1 MRIAIV
7 VPGGVDASGE
17 DRVIHA
23 FVWLIE
29 RLARRHDVH
38 VFAMRQESEPA
49 EWELRGAH
57 VENIGTRRFRRLR
70 FLSRFAAA
78 HRAAPFDVVHAFFGG
93 VGALASIAA
102 HRHRLPFML
111 HLAGGEPVAIESI
124 GYGSRLSLRG
134 RIGLRVAMAGARR
147 VTVATRFMRT
157 LVGRLGINAEVVPLG
172 VALDRWPVGVPRPR
186 DESISARLLHIGD
199 LRPVKA
205 QDVLLDAVVKLVRQG
220 VDVHLDIAGLDTM
233 SGKLQRSAAAIEL
246 GDRVRFHGLLRRDA
260 LRQLVLECD
269 LLLHT
274 SMHEAGPLCV
284 LEAAVA
290 GVPTVG
296 TNVGQVSDW
305 APDAAVVTPAGDAD
319 AVARS
324 VASLLSDEPR
334 RFRLASE
341 AQARAIREDADFTA
355 AEFERIYG
363 EVTSGRRKSSSA
375 ARR

>member
-1 MRIAIV
+1 MRVAIV

-17 DRVIHA
+17 DRVIPA
-23 FVWLIE
+23 LVWLIE

-38 VFAMRQESEPA
+38 VFAMQQESEPA
-49 EWELRGAH
+49 QWELRGAH
-57 VENIGTRRFRRLR
+57 VENIGTGGFRRLR
-70 FLSRFAAA
+70 FLSRLAVA

-102 HRHRLPFML
+102 LRHQLPFVL
-111 HLAGGEPVAIESI
+111 HLAGGEPVAIDAL

-134 RIGLRVAMAGARR
+134 RIGLRVAVAGARR
-147 VTVATRFMRT
+147 VTVATHFMRT
-157 LVGRLGINAEVVPLG
+157 LVGKLGIDAEVVPLG
-172 VALDRWPVGVPRPR
+172 VAVDRWPVRQPRPR
-186 DESISARLLHIGD
+186 HANGTARLLHIGD

-205 QDVLLDAVVKLVRQG
+205 QDVLLDAVVMLVRQG
-220 VDVHLDIAGLDTM
+220 VDVHLDIAGFDTM
-233 SGKLQRSAAAIEL
+233 NGKLQRSAAAIEL

-260 LRQLVLECD
+260 LRRLVLEND

-296 TNVGQVSDW
+296 TNVGQVCDW
-305 APDAAVVTPAGDAD
+305 APDAAVGIPVGDAD
-319 AVARS
+319 AMARS

-334 RFRLASE
+334 RIRLARE
-341 AQARAIREDADFTA
+341 AQARAIRQDADFTA

-363 EVTSGRRKSSSA
+363 EVTSVRRKTSSA
-375 ARR
+375 ARP

>member
-17 DRVIHA
+17 DRVIPA

-38 VFAMRQESEPA
+38 VFAMQQETEPC

-57 VENIGTRRFRRLR
+57 VENIGTGGFRRLR
-70 FLSRFAAA
+70 FLSSFAAA
-78 HRAAPFDVVHAFFGG
+78 HRAAPFDIVHAFFGG

-102 HRHRLPFML
+102 RRHRLPFLL
-111 HLAGGEPVAIESI
+111 HLAGGEPVAFDSI
-124 GYGSRLSLRG
+124 AYGSRLTFRG
-134 RIGLRVAMAGARR
+134 RNGVRVAMAGARR
-147 VTVATRFMRT
+147 VTVATQFMRA
-157 LVGRLGINAEVVPLG
+157 LVGKLGVDAEVVPLG
-172 VALDRWPVGVPRPR
+172 VALDRWPVCPPRPR
-186 DESISARLLHIGD
+186 DANRPARLLHIGD

-205 QDVLLDAVVKLVRQG
+205 QDVLLDAVVVLVRQA

-233 SGKLQRSAAAIEL
+233 DGKLQRSAAAMEL
-246 GDRVRFHGLLRRDA
+246 GDRVRFHGLLRRNA
-260 LRQLVLECD
+260 LRELVLDCD

-305 APDAAVVTPAGDAD
+305 APDAAVATPVGDAD
-319 AVARS
+319 TMARS

-334 RFRLASE
+334 RFRLARE
-341 AQARAIREDADFTA
+341 AQERAIQHDADFTA

-363 EVTSGRRKSSSA
+363 EVTAGRHATSSP
-375 ARR
+375 RRR